1 MAENEWARMK
11 AATRANAATATTSMP
26 WSVEKQKKMPY
37 KKHMEAKAAGKSCID
52 CHKGI
57 AHKLPK
63 GYVDPSM
70 EEEE

>member
-1 MAENEWARMK
+1 
-11 AATRANAATATTSMP
+11 
-26 WSVEKQKKMPY
+26 MPY